1 LDQEIE
7 QLEKIVEN
15 CLNRCNAMWDGSRCT
30 LAANHEPT
38 NSHKFPIEFLL
49 TPSLQG
55 LGGHWH
61 GTRVGNDPNELSC
74 PENDRRLSLSRDAP
88 TLPLAGLRYP

>member
-1 LDQEIE
+1 MASRLDQEIE

-30 LAANHEPT
+30 LVANHEPT
-38 NSHKFPIEFLL
+38 SSHKFPIEFLL

-61 GTRVGNDPNELSC
+61 GTGVASGLNDLIR
-74 PENDRRLSLSRDAP
+74 PERP
-88 TLPLAGLRYP
+88 EEG